1 METAFFS
8 GINTNFPDVLITAI
22 YQWDQSDVDFRSAA
36 RSGLPHARRGFSASL
51 SRDDKD
57 VGLFFLL
64 LISCYRIDSSHTQ
77 VV

>member
-1 METAFFS
+1 M
-8 GINTNFPDVLITAI
+8 
-22 YQWDQSDVDFRSAA
+22 DFRSAA

-64 LISCYRIDSSHTQ
+64 LFSCYRIDSSHTQ